1 MKTAILY
8 ARVARAI
15 NQDIN
20 QAQLQFD
27 DMKAFCEKRGI
38 IIVGRHYDIG
48 SGATFERRGF
58 QEMMEAIRSGK
69 EQADIIL
76 VARWDRFS
84 RNLRGALEMIKTL
97 RTMGIKVKSLQD
109 FESNDFEI
117 ILKHVLT
124 NKK

>member
-8 ARVARAI
+8 ARVARAD
-15 NQDIN
+15 QESS
-20 QAQLQFD
+20 QTQVQLD
-27 DMKAFCEKRGI
+27 ELKAFCEKQGI
-38 IIVGRHYDIG
+38 TIVGSHSDVG

-58 QEMMEAIRSGK
+58 QEMLEAIRSGK
-69 EQADIIL
+69 EQADVIL
-76 VARWDRFS
+76 ITRWDRFS
-84 RNLRGALEMIKTL
+84 RNLTGALEMIKTL

-117 ILKHVLT
+117 ILKHVLD